1 MEQRIIIINLLY
13 DDTFVTRFYFV
24 DNLENVNGEFSILS
38 RTLTGKFSIFFRK
51 DVVL

>member
-1 MEQRIIIINLLY
+1 MEQRIIIIDLLY
-13 DDTFVTRFYFV
+13 DDTFVTRFYFG
-24 DNLENVNGEFSILS
+24 DNLENVNAEFSIL